1 MKKYLLIYHKEDNDG
16 VFSAAI
22 FYNHLI
28 HDLKVDK
35 TNIQLLGADYNML
48 SEFANNHHDFE
59 YLHDLYDTII
69 MTDISFNNPDY
80 MNGLYKEF
88 GSNFIWCDHH
98 KPIIDA
104 SYILEFNNCPGIR
117 NSQKSAI
124 LCVYEFLYDTFNE
137 VYSTIDK
144 HADPRFPEL
153 FRVLSGW
160 DSWSYEREGYSF
172 DYVRNVNKGVTNVL
186 KLDFEKIVNK
196 VYHTLYIYHK
206 PNKEGF
212 DWGLAQEID
221 YINKMHNIGKSL
233 NEYDDNVM
241 ADIIR
246 NSGDCSWQV
255 WDWDKESPAHPII
268 HKACAIFHQGATN
281 STMFKSLKKTDIKH
295 GLVFKHNKNGN
306 WVLSMYNVNDEEKFH
321 CGEFLKERYNG
332 GGHKGA
338 AGCTLTQE
346 QFINILEKKRI

>member
-22 FYNHLI
+22 FYNYLVHKL
-28 HDLKVDK
+28 
-35 TNIQLLGADYNML
+35 NIEKNNIELFGADYNIL
-48 SEFANNHHDFE
+48 SEYVAI
-59 YLHDLYDTII
+59 YDIKSLQYRYDSII
-69 MTDISFNNPDY
+69 MTDISFIPEY
-80 MNGLYKEF
+80 MKDLYDAYNT
-88 GSNFIWCDHH
+88 NFIWCDHH

-104 SYILEFNNCPGIR
+104 SYKHKFDLCPGVR
-117 NSQKSAI
+117 NTQKSAI
-124 LCVYEFLYDTFNE
+124 LCAYEYLYDQLNE

-186 KLDFEKIVNK
+186 KLDFEKILKK
-196 VYHTLYIYHK
+196 VSETINIYTNN
-206 PNKEGF
+206 PGYNN
-212 DWGLAQEID
+212 LTAEID
-221 YINKMHNIGKSL
+221 FIQHMYNIGKSL

-246 NSGDCSWQV
+246 NSGDCSW
-255 WDWDKESPAHPII
+255 KIII
-268 HKACAIFHQGATN
+268 HDENGKPLVRTACTIFHQGATN
-281 STMFKSLKKTDIKH
+281 STMFKSLIGKGIEQ
-295 GLVFKHNKNGN
+295 GIVFKHQPDGN
-306 WVLSMYNVNDEEKFH
+306 WVLSMYNINDNTEFH

-338 AGCTLTQE
+338 AGCTLTEE
-346 QFINILEKKRI
+346 QFINILQKKTI